1 MPETELTRTSRSDE
15 GILALTNSV
24 LHDIL
29 GLRDETR
36 SLILKIIRNQGQWQ
50 DLKIAVRQMPGVAHR
65 RLNDVINMSRQTVGV
80 DREDGFD
87 DEEDGTED
95 ELGDKFGTREMDVR
109 KEDPVKYEFQER
121 RMRENKKVTFAGY
134 LLNEV
139 TYDETDLRDP
149 AKQRDIQRLMRA
161 GDDQAQQLIDRANR
175 DQGQAD
181 RREVTQEQDPQR
193 AQLMRRKQNLLK
205 QVAEIDQQLS
215 SKPGMQQ
222 QQARM

>member
-109 KEDPVKYEFQER
+109 REDPMKYEFQER

>member
-109 KEDPVKYEFQER
+109 REDPAKYEFQER